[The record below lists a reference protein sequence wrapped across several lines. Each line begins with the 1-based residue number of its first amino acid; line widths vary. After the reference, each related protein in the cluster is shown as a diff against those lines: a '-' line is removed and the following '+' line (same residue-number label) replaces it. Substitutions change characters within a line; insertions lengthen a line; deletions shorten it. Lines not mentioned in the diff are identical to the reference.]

1 MLSSDCRRTG
11 HADCSTWA
19 SQCFTWHIL
28 DSSPRTSDM
37 IDTTNRVCSISCDSL
52 TRRLECKR
60 VTSGIDKARIAGNG
74 RRLEPGFF
82 TASHHSQVQQ
92 KQHDRTAGRFPLRA
106 KTKRSGTGVRE
117 YILCQVTRGLPR
129 KGFPE
134 NACPC
139 QNTPFHLTC
148 SRMLQVVAP
157 SPSIH
162 HSSFQSFGVFGT
174 DSGKGQHGAG
184 VRRNRL

>member
-106 KTKRSGTGVRE
+106 KTKRSGTGARE
-117 YILCQVTRGLPR
+117 YILCQVTLRFASQRISRKCLSLP
-129 KGFPE
+129 KHPIPL
-134 NACPC
+134 N
-139 QNTPFHLTC
+139 
-148 SRMLQVVAP
+148 MLQDAP
-157 SPSIH
+157 SGCPEPQ
-162 HSSFQSFGVFGT
+162 HSSFIISVFRC
-174 DSGKGQHGAG
+174 
-184 VRRNRL
+184 VWY